1 MKKDDDRSISTRS
14 TYVITFL
21 LGLAFSITLM
31 QSTWKTAVERK
42 QKDFHFEILSIQ
54 QAVASNVLTGN
65 DVTNNVAAFMTSHKE
80 VETNQFES
88 FTNDILERY
97 EHIEAVNYYS
107 FAGDDWVNEFRLK
120 YKSARGEN
128 RIGIGEDIYSDPKYI
143 DAIDTSISTSSVVP
157 APPDLER
164 DPDRKYWLFKAIYSQ
179 DSHSS
184 IKKKQYAGTI
194 KGMVSVLVSPTKLL
208 GDKGANSNLTITM
221 FSDTSNLYGRQLL
234 YFNGPTQKENDK
246 RWKVETLVEEK
257 LIQLPPYSIKIIIE
271 KNLYFSDLEY
281 HLLLVATLICV
292 GILMMLFGL
301 VSARIKQEEELKT
314 RNTLIEQK
322 VEEQTKELAI
332 ARDEAL
338 ESVRMKSE
346 FLASMSH
353 EIRTPLNAIIGM
365 SDLMSETNLD
375 NEQSRYVSVFQKAGD
390 ALLSL
395 VNDILDLSKMEAQQ
409 LVLENIP
416 FNIISVIEE
425 SAEIYALQAADKDIE
440 IITRTHLN
448 HNINSSRIG
457 DPGRLQQIILNLISN
472 ALKFTDAGEI
482 TITLSDG
489 SEKNKD
495 EDSET
500 DNIIISVSDTG
511 IGIPKEKL
519 ETIFSSFTQA
529 DTSTTRK
536 YGGTG
541 LGLTICKHLSQMMGG
556 NISVESEEGKGSCFS
571 VLITLAKQADQSLIK
586 HNFINKNI
594 YVIDTSANSCLSIE
608 EHINETGA
616 NAIKITNVDEIENAI
631 NSGPEVDVML
641 INSQFVFS
649 GEEIKES
656 ILKHVNLNKVVLL
669 LNPKHMSRHSRTAES
684 HGLIKLLI
692 KPVKCK
698 ELYFALDAV
707 INLRSD
713 GRSNVENKYEK
724 YSNVSGKRILL
735 VEDNP
740 DNRLLIKAY
749 LKNTPHSVDEAE
761 NGSIAVDMCKQT
773 DYDIIFMDVQ
783 MPVMDGHEA
792 TRLIRSWE
800 KEQNKARTKIIS
812 LTAHAIREE
821 VEKCLAAGCDSHL
834 SKPIKKATLL
844 STIKEMS

>member
-1 MKKDDDRSISTRS
+1 MKKDDDCSISTRS

-31 QSTWKTAVERK
+31 QSTWKTAIERK

-65 DVTNNVAAFMTSHKE
+65 DVTNNVAAFMTSHNE
-80 VETNQFES
+80 VITNQFDS

-97 EHIEAVNYYS
+97 KHIEAINYYS
-107 FAGDDWVNEFRLK
+107 FAGDDWVNEFRLT
-120 YKSARGEN
+120 YETARGQN
-128 RIGIGEDIYSDPKYI
+128 RIEIGEDVYSDPRYI

-234 YFNGPTQKENDK
+234 YFNDPDQKEKNK
-246 RWKVETLVEEK
+246 TWKVDTLTEEK

-301 VSARIKQEEELKT
+301 VSARIKREEELKT
-314 RNTLIEQK
+314 RNTVIERK

-338 ESVRMKSE
+338 ESVRLKSE

-365 SDLMSETNLD
+365 SDLMSETRLTD
-375 NEQSRYVSVFQKAGD
+375 EQGRYVSVFRKAGD

-395 VNDILDLSKMEAQQ
+395 VNDILDLSKIEADQ
-409 LVLENIP
+409 LALEKIP
-416 FNIISVIEE
+416 FNILELIEE
-425 SAEIYALQAADKDIE
+425 VAEIYALQAADKGIE
-440 IITRTHLN
+440 IITRVDTS
-448 HNINSSRIG
+448 INVNRIG
-457 DPGRLQQIILNLISN
+457 DPGRLKQIILNLISN
-472 ALKFTDAGEI
+472 ALKFTDKGEI
-482 TITLSDG
+482 IVSLSADTK
-489 SEKNKD
+489 EHKD
-495 EDSET
+495 EYLLF
-500 DNIIISVSDTG
+500 SVSDTG

-519 ETIFSSFTQA
+519 ESIFASFTQA
-529 DTSTTRK
+529 DASTTRK

-541 LGLTICKHLSQMMGG
+541 LGLTISKRLTEMMDGS
-556 NISVESEEGKGSCFS
+556 IWVESDENKGSTFYVTAALPEQAQRSIIKKGFADKNIIIIDSRETTYLNIEEQMIASGAICHTATTIENAQGILKNESGSEIIMIESQLVFQDEKINS
-571 VLITLAKQADQSLIK
+571 IISSIDIRDKVILLVNPKDMAEHSKLAKSNNLNRMLLKPIK
-586 HNFINKNI
+586 RNELFREINKIINKN
-594 YVIDTSANSCLSIE
+594 
-608 EHINETGA
+608 
-616 NAIKITNVDEIENAI
+616 DESLVEDIREG
-631 NSGPEVDVML
+631 GP
-641 INSQFVFS
+641 
-649 GEEIKES
+649 KE
-656 ILKHVNLNKVVLL
+656 KAT
-669 LNPKHMSRHSRTAES
+669 PKH
-684 HGLIKLLI
+684 
-692 KPVKCK
+692 
-698 ELYFALDAV
+698 
-707 INLRSD
+707 
-713 GRSNVENKYEK
+713 
-724 YSNVSGKRILL
+724 ILL

-740 DNRLLIKAY
+740 DNRMLITAY
-749 LKNTPHSVDEAE
+749 MKKTPYSLDEAE
-761 NGSIAVDMCKQT
+761 NGSIAVELFKQNN
-773 DYDIIFMDVQ
+773 YDLVLMDVQ

-792 TRLIRSWE
+792 TRLIREWE
-800 KEQNKARTKIIS
+800 KTNDKNRTKIIS

-821 VEKCLAAGCDSHL
+821 IDKCMAAGCDSHL

-844 STIKEMS
+844 NAIEELS